1 MNLDEELRDTLRVRA
16 AFMTDG
22 GELLESVRDRGHRA
36 DVRRRW
42 FVVMAGLVAVA
53 TTVTVAAV
61 RPFAAPAPR
70 PPTSPGPTPSPT
82 RTPLPAGVV
91 PIVLGPARITLPAF
105 PFTPGWVPSGLGRRW
120 TGIVGSR
127 AVLEYGYG
135 GPRSLRLSVDTMAYQ
150 WDWEAASES
159 TVQIGSYPAALRK
172 GAAFIGLTWQLDDGR
187 WLTVDGSEVSLADA
201 LRFAR
206 DLRPQP
212 LPPPEMPFTLAWAPD
227 GFVLQFV
234 GSEGLCLAPATWPPA
249 DNSANGFCVAVSSND
264 YAPPPQ
270 SRPITLAG
278 WSGYVLRELG
288 YWLHVALQ
296 LPDGRLLSIEAT
308 GGRTG
313 RESVYISDA
322 DLERFVE
329 GVAVH

>member
-1 MNLDEELRDTLRVRA
+1 MNLDEELRDTFRFRA
-16 AFMTDG
+16 ASAPDG
-22 GELLESVRDRGHRA
+22 GTLLIAVRDRSHRA

-42 FVVMAGLVAVA
+42 FAVVAGLIAVA

-61 RPFAAPAPR
+61 RPFAAPAPQ
-70 PPTSPGPTPSPT
+70 PPTTPGPTPT

-91 PIVLGPARITLPAF
+91 PIVLAAANISLPAF
-105 PFTPGWVPSGLGRRW
+105 PFTPGWVPSGLGKRW
-120 TGIVGSR
+120 TGIVGPQ

-135 GPRSLRLSVDTMAYQ
+135 GPRTLRLSVDTVSYD
-150 WDWEAASES
+150 WDWEASSQTTAK
-159 TVQIGSYPAALRK
+159 IGSYTAMLRQ
-172 GAAFIGLTWQLDDGR
+172 GDRFIGLTWQIEDGR
-187 WLTVDGSEVSLADA
+187 WLTVNTSEVSLADA

-206 DLRPQP
+206 SLQPQP
-212 LPPPEMPFTLAWAPD
+212 LPPPEMPFTLEWAPD

-234 GSEGLCLAPATWPPA
+234 GNEGLCLAPAAWPPS
-249 DNSANGFCVAVSSND
+249 DNSPNGFCVAVSTND
-264 YAPPPQ
+264 YSPPPQ

-288 YWLHVALQ
+288 FWFHVVLR
-296 LPDGRLLSIEAT
+296 LPDGRLLSIDGT

-313 RESVYISDA
+313 REFVYISDA

-329 GVAVH
+329 GVTAR